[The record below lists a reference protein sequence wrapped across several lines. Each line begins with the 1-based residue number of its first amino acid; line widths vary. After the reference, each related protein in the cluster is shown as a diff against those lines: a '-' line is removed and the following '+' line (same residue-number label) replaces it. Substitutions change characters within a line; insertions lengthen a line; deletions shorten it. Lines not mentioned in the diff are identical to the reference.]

1 MLCFAVWQLQY
12 GFVYFEQPSP
22 GEKGIFPPRYH
33 LSSPRR
39 IEKKISTRL
48 RLHPSAHESPFEP
61 PAPDNPPAN
70 PPAPIVVNT
79 NDVIHPI
86 PLSDPRAR
94 SPPALAAFDHSA
106 HSAGFR
112 LLQDGRAPHR
122 TAAGGDHGGDGSGDA
137 IIGYRLRNFLWPGCP

>member
-39 IEKKISTRL
+39 IEKKTSTRL

-61 PAPDNPPAN
+61 PAPDDPPAN

-94 SPPALAAFDHSA
+94 SPPALAACDHSA
-106 HSAGFR
+106 YSAGFR

-122 TAAGGDHGGDGSGDA
+122 TAPRPAETMA
-137 IIGYRLRNFLWPGCP
+137 ATAAAM